1 MSGRAPFGLRRHEGQ
16 LAADPA
22 AAAVVREIAEAF
34 VAAGGRLKTAAATL
48 NAKGLR
54 TRQGAAWSDTSVS
67 RALRVI
73 GLHRLV
79 EASLLDRCL
88 ALLDLRSEPNGAPE
102 RRSVHPLGSVVHCRC
117 GGRMYL
123 LGDGSAGKFVCRG
136 CRSKVTTSALER
148 AFEESLGY
156 LEVTAE
162 ETVAACAGSPRL
174 AELTRRLPG
183 QPVPVAAV
191 WSTLDPAERRQ
202 LVDAAVSRILVEN
215 DQITVVFALEPET
228 TGVSADSAPIALPSS
243 HGSRPRKQTATGH
256 GNGSTAPMTVAPVA
270 TTAAAVDPAPPSPPE
285 PKAYRIRRVAE
296 LLSLPKSTVYDMV
309 RTGALP
315 SVRTGGQGGGAVLV
329 PAAAV
334 DEFLARRKRRK
345 S

>member
-1 MSGRAPFGLRRHEGQ
+1 MSGPAPFGLRRHEGR
-16 LAADPA
+16 LAADPS

-34 VAAGGRLKTAAATL
+34 VAAGGRLKTAATTL

-54 TRQGAAWSDTSVS
+54 TRQGAPWSDTSVS

-73 GLHRLV
+73 GAHRLV

-123 LGDGSAGKFVCRG
+123 LGDGAAGKFVCRG
-136 CRSKVTTSALER
+136 CRSKIVAAALER
-148 AFEESLGY
+148 AFEQSLGS

-162 ETVAACAGSPRL
+162 ETVAAFAGSLRL
-174 AELTRRLPG
+174 AELTRRLAG
-183 QPVPVAAV
+183 QPVPVATV
-191 WSTLDPAERRQ
+191 WSAFDPAERRQ
-202 LVDAAVSRILVEN
+202 LVDVAVSRILVEN
-215 DQITVVFALEPET
+215 DQVTVVFALEPEA
-228 TGVSADSAPIALPSS
+228 TGVSADPERSALPCS
-243 HGSRPRKQTATGH
+243 HGSRPRKQTATGQ
-256 GNGSTAPMTVAPVA
+256 GNGSTGAEPAASPAEALTV
-270 TTAAAVDPAPPSPPE
+270 DQPAPIPPE
-285 PKAYRIRRVAE
+285 PKAYRIRHVAE

-334 DEFLARRKRRK
+334 DEFLERRKRRK